1 MVARAYIETSMVSYL
16 TARPSRD
23 VVAAAH
29 QQISID
35 WWESRRKDFDLC
47 TSQVVVD
54 EARRGDPDL
63 ARRRLRLLEDMPVLK
78 VTDAAQKLAVAI
90 VREGLL
96 SQKAFPDALHIAIA
110 TAHQVDYLLTWNCSH
125 IANAEILPRIAAICE
140 PLGLI
145 LPYVCT
151 PEELLGDPQ

>member
-1 MVARAYIETSMVSYL
+1 
-16 TARPSRD
+16 
-23 VVAAAH
+23 
-29 QQISID
+29 
-35 WWESRRKDFDLC
+35 
-47 TSQVVVD
+47 
-54 EARRGDPDL
+54 
-63 ARRRLRLLEDMPVLK
+63 MPVLK
-78 VTDAAQKLAVAI
+78 VTDAAQKLAVTI

-140 PLGLI
+140 PLGLM